1 MKTAKETKET
11 EDFKKYLTNA
21 RNKVSLFA
29 LSHIS
34 DVPTRTEIDSFVI
47 AFDQLEERYYYLL
60 KQLDASQS
68 KWVRC
73 AERLPETEGKY
84 LVLFNL
90 HHDGDAQCVA
100 EFQYVPR
107 HNFENPPIDKR
118 WFVYTSGGSEL
129 RTITHWQPLPDK
141 PVEK

>member
-1 MKTAKETKET
+1 MTTAKETIIEKILTDLPIASCRGEMTKE
-11 EDFKKYLTNA
+11 EWRGWFEEAFEKGEKY
-21 RNKVSLFA
+21 
-29 LSHIS
+29 
-34 DVPTRTEIDSFVI
+34 
-47 AFDQLEERYYYLL
+47 
-60 KQLDASQS
+60 ASQS

-118 WFVYTSGGSEL
+118 WFVYPSGGSEL